1 MYQFNRKEYEERMKW
16 YQDARFGMFI
26 HWGLYSIPARGEWV
40 RSTEEM
46 PEEEYLPFMK
56 EFDARDYNPKQW
68 AKEAK
73 AAGMKYVVLTAKH
86 HDGFCLFDSKYTDY
100 KVTNTPAG
108 RDLIKEY
115 VEALREE
122 GLKVGLYFTL
132 LDWHHPD
139 YPHYGD
145 RIHPMRNHPECSN
158 ENRDFSRYIEYMYN
172 QVEEVC
178 TNYGK
183 IDIMWFDF
191 SYDDMRGEKWGATR
205 LIDMVRRLQPGI
217 IIDNR
222 LEVSGEGRGSLYEC
236 DPTPYH
242 GDFISPEQIIPPEG
256 ICDKEGNP
264 MVWEACFTMNNNWG
278 YCANDHY
285 YKPASMLIK
294 KLVECVSKGGN
305 MILNVGPDAKG
316 KFPKESSAIL
326 AEIGRWMDKNHDSIY
341 GCAPAADIPK
351 PDYGRITRNG
361 NKYYVH
367 IYENTLGPLPLIG
380 FDKNKIVKV
389 RALDDGHEVPI
400 STLWVHSDYPDIAFV
415 DLGPDPILPDPVD
428 YVLEYKKAAG
438 WQLFLRSLTEL
449 RHRCPSGLTTVSL
462 VYEII
467 QNPAAYDNN
476 KGNSNNTFR
485 CFLRHLAFGTDGIG
499 IESQGIIDLMR
510 GAHGGSVCDYRHA
523 LIHNGNRDLEFRTR
537 SFLIDREIFFTVNDH
552 VVIIR
557 TAPLDIGSYFAVF
570 HSDQSR

>member
-1 MYQFNRKEYEERMKW
+1 MYQFDRKEYEKRMEW

-40 RSTEEM
+40 RSVEEI

-122 GLKVGLYFTL
+122 GLKVGIYFTL

-145 RIHPMRNHPECSN
+145 RIHPMRNHKECGN
-158 ENRDFSRYIEYMYN
+158 ENRDFSRYTEYLYN
-172 QVEEVC
+172 QVEEIC
-178 TNYGK
+178 TNYGQ
-183 IDIMWFDF
+183 IDIIWFDF
-191 SYDDMRGEKWGATR
+191 SYDDMRGEKWGATK
-205 LIDMVRRLQPGI
+205 LINMVRSLQPQV

-222 LEVSGEGRGSLYEC
+222 LEASGEGRGSLYEC

-242 GDFISPEQIIPPEG
+242 GDFVSPEQIIPPEG

-316 KFPKESSAIL
+316 RIPKESQEIL
-326 AEIGRWMDKNHDSIY
+326 TQVGEWMEQNGESLYECGISEYDKPEWGRYTQK
-341 GCAPAADIPK
+341 
-351 PDYGRITRNG
+351 G
-361 NKYYVH
+361 NTVYAH
-367 IYENTLGPLPLIG
+367 IYETPLGALPLYGISPQEVGTITFLSSGAQVQRGEAWNTAMYSDTPFVALGENPVFSYPLPDEIDTVL
-380 FDKNKIVKV
+380 KIE
-389 RALDDGHEVPI
+389 L
-400 STLWVHSDYPDIAFV
+400 
-415 DLGPDPILPDPVD
+415 
-428 YVLEYKKAAG
+428 KK
-438 WQLFLRSLTEL
+438 
-449 RHRCPSGLTTVSL
+449 
-462 VYEII
+462 
-467 QNPAAYDNN
+467 
-476 KGNSNNTFR
+476 
-485 CFLRHLAFGTDGIG
+485 
-499 IESQGIIDLMR
+499 
-510 GAHGGSVCDYRHA
+510 
-523 LIHNGNRDLEFRTR
+523 
-537 SFLIDREIFFTVNDH
+537 
-552 VVIIR
+552 
-557 TAPLDIGSYFAVF
+557 
-570 HSDQSR
+570 